1 MPLYQENAKH
11 FELLPTVSV
20 SGGTTLVRA
29 THAGKYLICAGNVT
43 LPSTSTAGEHYT
55 ILNTTGG
62 NITVARNGN
71 QINGATELITDLNN
85 NYQKIQTHLSNGA
98 EEFIKPELRLA
109 LSKETETLEN
119 LAPKDINDLYK
130 PKDYADKKPNEESS
144 LSETYGL
151 KTSDISEGSP
161 HQPKI

>member
-55 ILNTTGG
+55 ILNTPGG

-71 QINGATELITDLNN
+71 QINGATSNITVATFD
-85 NYQKIQTHLSNGA
+85 
-98 EEFIKPELRLA
+98 A
-109 LSKETETLEN
+109 LSCV
-119 LAPKDINDLYK
+119 AI
-130 PKDYADKKPNEESS
+130 
-144 LSETYGL
+144 
-151 KTSDISEGSP
+151 GSNNW
-161 HQPKI
+161 IAVG

>member
-1 MPLYQENAKH
+1 MPLYQENANH
-11 FELLPTVSV
+11 FDLLPTVSV

-71 QINGATELITDLNN
+71 QINGATSNITVATFD
-85 NYQKIQTHLSNGA
+85 
-98 EEFIKPELRLA
+98 A
-109 LSKETETLEN
+109 LSCV
-119 LAPKDINDLYK
+119 AI
-130 PKDYADKKPNEESS
+130 
-144 LSETYGL
+144 
-151 KTSDISEGSP
+151 GSNNW
-161 HQPKI
+161 IAVG

>member
-43 LPSTSTAGEHYT
+43 LPTTSTAGEHYT

-71 QINGATELITDLNN
+71 QINGATSNITVATFD
-85 NYQKIQTHLSNGA
+85 
-98 EEFIKPELRLA
+98 A
-109 LSKETETLEN
+109 LSCV
-119 LAPKDINDLYK
+119 AI
-130 PKDYADKKPNEESS
+130 
-144 LSETYGL
+144 
-151 KTSDISEGSP
+151 GSNNW
-161 HQPKI
+161 IAVG

>member
-1 MPLYQENAKH
+1 MPLYQENANH
-11 FELLPTVSV
+11 FDLLPTVSA

-71 QINGATELITDLNN
+71 LINGATSDITVATFD
-85 NYQKIQTHLSNGA
+85 
-98 EEFIKPELRLA
+98 A
-109 LSKETETLEN
+109 LSCV
-119 LAPKDINDLYK
+119 AI
-130 PKDYADKKPNEESS
+130 
-144 LSETYGL
+144 
-151 KTSDISEGSP
+151 GSNNW
-161 HQPKI
+161 IAVT